1 MLRSSCS
8 QVSTTLAI
16 QHGFWAIKYSRIT
29 VHNLAVAKPSYR
41 WDFKLVIIMW
51 SWTRWIENR
60 VVNVT
65 QLWYNQVALLC
76 SDGISNH
83 LFACEAEP
91 DECEIK
97 LLSLLG
103 SGIVELFCYLLLPS
117 TDQLLMQFSSSFS
130 DKLLLIFR
138 NFLSEVGV
146 ISLSSQVRNSFSSL
160 KYIENFIV

>member
-1 MLRSSCS
+1 MGKSSY
-8 QVSTTLAI
+8 
-16 QHGFWAIKYSRIT
+16 W
-29 VHNLAVAKPSYR
+29 
-41 WDFKLVIIMW
+41 WDFKSLISMW
-51 SWTRWIENR
+51 SWTRWIENQ

-65 QLWYNQVALLC
+65 QLWYNRVALLC

-103 SGIVELFCYLLLPS
+103 SGIVELFCNLLLPS

>member
-1 MLRSSCS
+1 
-8 QVSTTLAI
+8 
-16 QHGFWAIKYSRIT
+16 
-29 VHNLAVAKPSYR
+29 
-41 WDFKLVIIMW
+41 MW

-103 SGIVELFCYLLLPS
+103 SGIVELFCNLLLPS

-130 DKLLLIFR
+130 EFFVRSWCYLSIISSEKLIFFFEIHREFYCVGKNSCRYYKILLIIMYVFVR
-138 NFLSEVGV
+138 EEFSFNRLYYLYFGIFLNECYVSRLG
-146 ISLSSQVRNSFSSL
+146 L
-160 KYIENFIV
+160 Y